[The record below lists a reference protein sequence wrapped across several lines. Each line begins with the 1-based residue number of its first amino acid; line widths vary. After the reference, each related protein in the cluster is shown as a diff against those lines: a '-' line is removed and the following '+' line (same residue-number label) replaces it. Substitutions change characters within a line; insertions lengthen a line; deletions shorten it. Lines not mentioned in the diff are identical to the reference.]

1 MNLKYLLLMGIC
13 AFVVTVIACTAF
25 TSLDDEG
32 PVDNMDRVEF
42 NHPEYFKQI
51 KTKDGKELQISVK

>member
-1 MNLKYLLLMGIC
+1 MGIC

-25 TSLDDEG
+25 TSLDDETIA
-32 PVDNMDRVEF
+32 DDMDRAEF